1 MTRWTVDGTHK
12 GELLGMGIPITGREV
27 SLSGVTVD
35 RFANGKIVETWGVYD
50 EMSMMQQLGVI
61 PQGPRKEKSNT
72 E

>member
-35 RFANGKIVETWGVYD
+35 RFANGKIVETWGCLRRD
-50 EMSMMQQLGVI
+50 EHDAAAWGD
-61 PQGPRKEKSNT
+61 PAGAAQGKK
-72 E
+72 